1 MSVLRTQRINLGKI
15 RSRTSRDL
23 VFNQPS
29 LCVSHTSD
37 FFLPPVECILHMFTQ
52 GLNVVRYHFSVEGW
66 SGLMDEMEMEVK
78 RISKRNLG
86 RDDR

>member
-15 RSRTSRDL
+15 RSRTSRDP
-23 VFNQPS
+23 VFNQQAYAHVYARFQH
-29 LCVSHTSD
+29 CY
-37 FFLPPVECILHMFTQ
+37 I
-52 GLNVVRYHFSVEGW
+52 YHFSVEGW